1 MAISLNTITSHY
13 KNYKVYSMTLLWIP
27 LLSLLGSII
36 SSMTG
41 KLSRNQS
48 TTLTLLTPV
57 IALAFAISLAP
68 AVFAGDVIR
77 ETISWIPLLGIDIA
91 FRLDGLALLFVFMIL
106 GIGILVIFYA
116 RYYLSSND
124 SMPKLYAY
132 LMLFMTAML
141 GIVMSNNIIQLWF
154 FWELTSISS
163 FLLISYWWHKAEA
176 RKGAI
181 MALTITGGGGLA
193 LLAGLLLLGNIVGSY
208 NLDIILESRE
218 IIQAHAWYEVTL
230 ILILLGAFTK
240 SAQFPFH
247 FWLPHAMAAPTPVS
261 AYLHSATMVKAGIFL
276 LARFYPALAGT
287 EIWFLLVSLTGLST
301 LLFGAYIALFK
312 HDLKG
317 LLAYSTI
324 SHLGLITLLLGL
336 DTELATVAAIFHII
350 NHATFKASLFMATGI
365 IDHETGTRDM
375 RKLNGMWRFMPYTA
389 TLAMVAAAAMAGV
402 PLLNG
407 FLSKEMF
414 FAETLH
420 QQLLGSMSWLIP
432 VLATVAGALAV
443 AYSARFIHDVF
454 FNGDPIDLPKQPS
467 EPPRYMRVPIEILVA
482 LCLVVGIFPNFVV
495 NDILKAASFAV
506 IGGFVPEYKVALWH
520 GFNLPLLMSAIA
532 VTGGILLYS
541 QRRYLYQYQASL
553 PTLDAKK
560 LFDGTIYV
568 VTKWCQRKIS
578 AIENGS
584 LQRYLMLMFAIV
596 LILAGGPLFEMS
608 QLGGQKQP
616 TPIDV
621 HNAVGAALLMIGA
634 ISTVIWHRS
643 RVISLLMISVVGLMV
658 SVAFT
663 RLSAPDLALTQLTV
677 EVVTIV
683 LLMLA
688 LFFLPQHSPKESSS
702 IHVLRDLGVSAA
714 LGIVV
719 SSVCYALLTRPLESI
734 SDFFL
739 ANAKTGGGGTNV
751 VNVILVDFRGF
762 DTLGEII
769 VLGIAALGIAKLLAN
784 LPLIMPSSDSEG
796 RYWAKERYPILLASI
811 SQSLLPLALMV
822 SFYIFLRG
830 HNLPGGGFIAGLVT
844 AIAFILQYIAHG
856 SNWIAER
863 LTINYRKIIASGI
876 TIALFTGV
884 GSWFFERPFMTTW
897 FDYFDIPFIGK
908 IELASALVFDLG
920 VYLTVVGAT
929 LMILAS
935 LGQLT
940 ANAPKEGVHV

>member
-1 MAISLNTITSHY
+1 
-13 KNYKVYSMTLLWIP
+13 MTLLWIP

-41 KLSRNQS
+41 KLTRNQS
-48 TTLTLLTPV
+48 TGLTMLTPI
-57 IALAFAISLAP
+57 IALFITIDLAP
-68 AVFAGDVIR
+68 AVFAGEVIR

-91 FRLDGLALLFVFMIL
+91 FRLDGLALLFIFMIL
-106 GIGILVIFYA
+106 VIGILVIFYA

-124 SMPKLYAY
+124 SMPKIYAY

-141 GIVMSNNIIQLWF
+141 GIVMSNNVIQLWF

-176 RKGAI
+176 RNGAI
-181 MALTITGGGGLA
+181 MALVITGGGGLA

-208 NLDIILESRE
+208 NLDIILASRD

-230 ILILLGAFTK
+230 ILVLLGAFTK

-287 EIWFLLVSLTGLST
+287 DIWFIIVSLTGLST
-301 LLFGAYIALFK
+301 LLLGAYIALFK

-324 SHLGLITLLLGL
+324 SHLGLITLLFGL
-336 DTELATVAAIFHII
+336 DTKLAAVAAIFHII

-375 RKLNGMWRFMPYTA
+375 RKLNGMWKFMPYTA

-414 FAETLH
+414 FVETLH
-420 QQLLGSMSWLIP
+420 QQLFGSMSWLIP

-454 FNGDPIDLPKQPS
+454 FNGEPVNLPKQPS
-467 EPPRYMRVPIEILVA
+467 EAPRYMRVPIEILVA
-482 LCLVVGIFPNFVV
+482 LCLAVGIFPGFVID
-495 NDILKAASFAV
+495 DILKSASFAV
-506 IGGFVPEYKVALWH
+506 LGGYVPEFEVALWH
-520 GFNLPLLMSAIA
+520 GFNLPLLMSGIA
-532 VTGGILLYS
+532 VVGGLLLYS
-541 QRRYLYQYQASL
+541 QRRHLFKFQASL
-553 PTLDAKK
+553 PALDAKK
-560 LFDGTIYV
+560 IFDSAIYRL
-568 VTKWCQRKIS
+568 TKWSQGKII
-578 AIENGS
+578 ATENGS
-584 LQRYLMLMFAIV
+584 LQRYLMFMFLLV
-596 LILAGGPLFEMS
+596 LLFAGWPLFEMS
-608 QLGGQKQP
+608 QLSGEKQA

-621 HNAVGAALLMIGA
+621 HNAMGAGLLMVGA
-634 ISTVIWHRS
+634 ISTVIWYRA
-643 RVISLLMISVVGLMV
+643 RVVSLLMLSVVGLMV

-677 EVVTIV
+677 EVVTVI

-702 IHVLRDLGVSAA
+702 TRVLRDLGISAA
-714 LGIVV
+714 LGVV
-719 SSVCYALLTRPLESI
+719 VASICYALITRPLESI

-739 ANAKTGGGGTNV
+739 ANAKSGGGGTNV

-762 DTLGEII
+762 DTLGEIC
-769 VLGIAALGIAKLLAN
+769 VLGIAALGIYKVLVN
-784 LPLIMPSSDSEG
+784 LPLFIPTSDSEG
-796 RYWAKERYPILLASI
+796 RPWAKERYPVLLASI
-811 SQSLLPLALMV
+811 SQSLLPLALLV

-844 AIAFILQYIAHG
+844 AVAFILQYIAHG

-876 TIALFTGV
+876 AIALLPGV
-884 GSWFFERPFMTTW
+884 GSWFFDRPFMTTW
-897 FDYFDIPFIGK
+897 FDYFDIPFIGE

-920 VYLTVVGAT
+920 VYITVVGST

-940 ANAPKEGVHV
+940 ATKPANAPSKEVNI

>member
-1 MAISLNTITSHY
+1 
-13 KNYKVYSMTLLWIP
+13 MTLLWIP

-48 TTLTLLTPV
+48 TALTLITPI
-57 IALAFAISLAP
+57 IALGLAISFAP
-68 AVFAGDVIR
+68 AVFSGDAIR
-77 ETISWIPLLGIDIA
+77 ETISWIPLLGVDIA

-141 GIVMSNNIIQLWF
+141 GIVMSNNVIQLWF

-163 FLLISYWWHKAEA
+163 FLLISYWWQKAEA

-208 NLDIILESRE
+208 NLDIILASRE

-287 EIWFLLVSLTGLST
+287 ELWFLLVSLTGLST

-336 DTELATVAAIFHII
+336 DTELAAVAAIFHII

-495 NDILKAASFAV
+495 DDILKAASFAV
-506 IGGFVPEYKVALWH
+506 IGGYVPEYKVALWH

-560 LFDGTIYV
+560 LFDSTIYV

-784 LPLIMPSSDSEG
+784 LPLIMPRSDSEG
-796 RYWAKERYPILLASI
+796 RVWAKERYPILLASI

-863 LTINYRKIIASGI
+863 LPINYRKIIASGI
-876 TIALFTGV
+876 TIALVTGV
-884 GSWFFERPFMTTW
+884 GSWFFERPFLTTW

>member
-1 MAISLNTITSHY
+1 
-13 KNYKVYSMTLLWIP
+13 MTLLWIP

-41 KLSRNQS
+41 KLTRNQS
-48 TTLTLLTPV
+48 TGLTMFLPI
-57 IALAFAISLAP
+57 IALLITISLAP
-68 AVFAGDVIR
+68 AVFSGEVIR
-77 ETISWIPLLGIDIA
+77 ETMSWIPLLGIDIA

-116 RYYLSSND
+116 RYYLSSSD

-208 NLDIILESRE
+208 NLDVILASRE
-218 IIQAHAWYEVTL
+218 VIQAHAWYEVTL

-287 EIWFLLVSLTGLST
+287 DLWFILVSLTGLTT
-301 LLFGAYIALFK
+301 LLFGAYVALFK

-336 DTELATVAAIFHII
+336 DTQLAAVAAIFHII

-482 LCLVVGIFPNFVV
+482 LCLAVGIFPNFIVD
-495 NDILKAASFAV
+495 DILTAASFSV
-506 IGGFVPEYKVALWH
+506 IGGYVPEFKVALWH

-532 VTGGILLYS
+532 VTGGIFLYT

-553 PTLDAKK
+553 PTRDAKK
-560 LFDGTIYV
+560 GFDSTIYAI
-568 VTKWCQRKIS
+568 TKWCQRTIS
-578 AIENGS
+578 TIENGS
-584 LQRYLMLMFAIV
+584 LQRYLMLMFTIV
-596 LILAGGPLFEMS
+596 LIFSGWPLFEMS

-621 HNAVGAALLMIGA
+621 HNAIGAALLMIGA

-688 LFFLPQHSPKESSS
+688 LFFLPQRSPRESSS

-739 ANAKTGGGGTNV
+739 VNAKTGGGGTNV

-762 DTLGEII
+762 DTLGEIS
-769 VLGIAALGIAKLLAN
+769 VLGIAALGISKLLAN

-796 RYWAKERYPILLASI
+796 RSWAKERYPILLASI

-830 HNLPGGGFIAGLVT
+830 HNLPGGGFIAGLIT

-884 GSWFFERPFMTTW
+884 GSWFFKRPFMTTW

>member
-1 MAISLNTITSHY
+1 
-13 KNYKVYSMTLLWIP
+13 MTLLWIP

-41 KLSRNQS
+41 KLTRNQS

-420 QQLLGSMSWLIP
+420 QQLFGSMSWLIP

-506 IGGFVPEYKVALWH
+506 IGGYVPEYKVALWH

-560 LFDGTIYV
+560 LFDSTIYV
-568 VTKWCQRKIS
+568 VTKWCQSKIS

-688 LFFLPQHSPKESSS
+688 LFFLPQRSPKESSS

-784 LPLIMPSSDSEG
+784 LPLFMPSADSEG
-796 RYWAKERYPILLASI
+796 RVWAKERYPILLASI

-884 GSWFFERPFMTTW
+884 GSWFFERPFLTTW

-940 ANAPKEGVHV
+940 TNAPKEGVQV